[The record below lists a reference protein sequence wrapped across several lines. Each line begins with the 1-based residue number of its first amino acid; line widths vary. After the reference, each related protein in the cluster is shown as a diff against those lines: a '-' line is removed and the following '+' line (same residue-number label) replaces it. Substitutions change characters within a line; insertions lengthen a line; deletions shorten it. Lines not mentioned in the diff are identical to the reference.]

1 MSLRRAFKLI
11 ITRWRT
17 RWRPHWATKL
27 TNERSNLKTNLS
39 RNKICMANI
48 PTNTWIH
55 HQTANYFEFSRQS
68 KIICKEV
75 QASNANWC
83 THHWSITWT
92 VRLDKFLSTHTDFW
106 HFWSENFGFFSFFL
120 VLKIDV
126 LYLEFLLSYVD
137 GWLNFLTPSGRL
149 WLTKNKKLTI
159 LFFYFFGRELIFI
172 SGSRWQK
179 SIL

>member
-1 MSLRRAFKLI
+1 MQIGALTIGVSRGQYVWTNFSLR
-11 ITRWRT
+11 TRIFGIFDQ
-17 RWRPHWATKL
+17 
-27 TNERSNLKTNLS
+27 
-39 RNKICMANI
+39 KILD
-48 PTNTWIH
+48 
-55 HQTANYFEFSRQS
+55 FS
-68 KIICKEV
+68 V
-75 QASNANWC
+75 
-83 THHWSITWT
+83 
-92 VRLDKFLSTHTDFW
+92 
-106 HFWSENFGFFSFFL
+106 FL

>member
-92 VRLDKFLSTHTDFW
+92 VRLDKFLSADTDFW
-106 HFWSENFGFFSFFL
+106 HFWSENFGFFNFFL
-120 VLKIDV
+120 VLNRCSLSRISSLLCWWVIKLFNALGKIMV
-126 LYLEFLLSYVD
+126 
-137 GWLNFLTPSGRL
+137 
-149 WLTKNKKLTI
+149 NKK
-159 LFFYFFGRELIFI
+159 
-172 SGSRWQK
+172 
-179 SIL
+179 